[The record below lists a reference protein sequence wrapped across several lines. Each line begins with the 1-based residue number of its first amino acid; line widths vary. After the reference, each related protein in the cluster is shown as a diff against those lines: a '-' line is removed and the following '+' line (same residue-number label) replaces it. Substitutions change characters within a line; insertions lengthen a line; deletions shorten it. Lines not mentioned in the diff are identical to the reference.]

1 VNDFHVDENGATIRI
16 AEKGDKRR
24 KIGLHFA
31 AAQAIQEY
39 IAKAGIQG
47 GPLFRPRLNARSKK
61 LANRSFQ
68 PNTIY
73 QLILGYLARL
83 PKAMQE
89 CHNIDGRKQ
98 VRCIYTPHSL
108 RATAATL
115 LLEAGVDIA
124 KVQELLGHRHI
135 TTTQI
140 YDKRRR
146 QVHDGASHDMPI

>member
-1 VNDFHVDENGATIRI
+1 MDENGATIRI
-16 AEKGDKRR
+16 AEKGDRRR

-39 IAKAGIQG
+39 IAHSGLET
-47 GPLFRPRLNARSKK
+47 GPLFRPRLNSRSEK
-61 LANRSFQ
+61 LAQRSFQ
-68 PNTIY
+68 TTAMYN
-73 QLILGYLARL
+73 LILSYLARL
-83 PKAMQE
+83 PKAVREVQSA
-89 CHNIDGRKQ
+89 DGIMTR
-98 VRCIYTPHSL
+98 RCIYTPHSL

-146 QVHDGASHDMPI
+146 QAHEGASHDMPL